1 MATSENRKIPIIHK
15 HMLCGAFVFAMFG
28 TPLQAAPITLSDAE
42 KTEWSAQLE
51 TENAVLKVEPVALSL
66 ENPWGFA
73 QLPDG
78 SVLVTE
84 RPGRLRLIEQNQ
96 LGDPIDGLPQLYDA
110 GQGGLLDVAIDPDF
124 PNNQLIYLS
133 FSEPKG
139 RSAGTAVLRARF
151 IRDGLS
157 GRLEE
162 SEVIFR
168 QNIKSGGG
176 RHFGSRLTFSP
187 AGHLFITVGD
197 RGERERAQKTGDH
210 AGSVIRIMP
219 DGSVPQDNPF
229 IGVESA
235 LPELWS
241 IGHRNPQ
248 GAAIHP
254 TTGDYWVVEHGA
266 RGGDEL
272 NRPLMGKNYG
282 WPVISYGRHY
292 SGFKIGVGNAADGF
306 EQPVHYWD
314 PSIAPSGLTFYASEK
329 ISEWSGNAF
338 VGALKDQLISRLV
351 VDVSGETPQVTHEEQ
366 WDMSRWGRIRDV
378 EADMNGNIWFLTD
391 EFEGG
396 LFKITPTAR

>member
-1 MATSENRKIPIIHK
+1 MTTNKFQKIPTVHRN
-15 HMLCGAFVFAMFG
+15 LLLGAFVFAMAAM
-28 TPLQAAPITLSDAE
+28 PLHAVPITLSDAD
-42 KTEWSAQLE
+42 KAEWSAQFDTQSAL
-51 TENAVLKVEPVALSL
+51 LKVEPVALSL

-73 QLPDG
+73 HLSDS

-84 RPGRLRLIEQNQ
+84 RPGRLRLVDGNQ
-96 LGDPIDGLPQLYDA
+96 LGDPIDGLPELYDD
-110 GQGGLLDVAIDPDF
+110 GQGGLLDVAIDPGF
-124 PNNQLIYLS
+124 ANNQLIYLS
-133 FSEPKG
+133 FSEPG
-139 RSAGTAVLRARF
+139 GGGAGTAVLRARF
-151 IRDGLS
+151 VRDGLS

-168 QNIKSGGG
+168 QNVKSGGG

-187 AGHLFITVGD
+187 DGHLFITIGD
-197 RGERERAQKTGDH
+197 RGDRERAQDTNDH

-219 DGSVPQDNPF
+219 DGSVPADNPF
-229 IGVESA
+229 VDVEGA

-272 NRPLMGKNYG
+272 NRPLNGKNYG

-292 SGFKIGVGNAADGF
+292 SGFKIGLGNAADGL

-314 PSIAPSGLTFYASEK
+314 PSIAPSGLTFYASDK
-329 ISEWSGNAF
+329 ISQWSGNAF
-338 VGALKDQLISRLV
+338 VGALKDQLITRLV
-351 VDVSGETPQVTHEEQ
+351 VDGSDKTPQVTHEEQ

-378 EADMNGNIWFLTD
+378 EASMDGNIWFLTD